1 MPCCWF
7 IYLLLRLR
15 HSHKDELDELEERFE
30 AERERLEQRC
40 AQEIE
45 LYKENLQRSYRN
57 NDNNKLSEQIARELQ
72 IPTNSKS
79 YDTIK
84 MKNERECETGD
95 LTIDSSEGNT
105 SHKETNYLRSQYES
119 ELKNETDQLMRRL
132 LEISDELDNL
142 RSNA

>member
-1 MPCCWF
+1 
-7 IYLLLRLR
+7 
-15 HSHKDELDELEERFE
+15 
-30 AERERLEQRC
+30 
-40 AQEIE
+40 
-45 LYKENLQRSYRN
+45 
-57 NDNNKLSEQIARELQ
+57 
-72 IPTNSKS
+72 
-79 YDTIK
+79 

-142 RSNA
+142 RSNAWLVRAMQHLRKDVKRKMFK